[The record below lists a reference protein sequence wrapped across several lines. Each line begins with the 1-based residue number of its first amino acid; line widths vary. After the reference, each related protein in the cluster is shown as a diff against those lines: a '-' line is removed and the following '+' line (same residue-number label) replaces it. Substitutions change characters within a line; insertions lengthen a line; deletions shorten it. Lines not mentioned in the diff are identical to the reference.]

1 LSTRPYTIKVKRSAR
16 KEIKAISTKRDRQ
29 RVIKRIAALADD
41 PRPPGCV
48 KLSGRNAYRIRLGR
62 YRIVYTIE
70 DAQVIVEVVNVGPR
84 GSVYRS

>member
-1 LSTRPYTIKVKRSAR
+1 MSTHQYTIKVKRSAR

-41 PRPPGCV
+41 PRPPGSV
-48 KLSGRNAYRIRLGR
+48 KLSGREAYRIRQGR
-62 YRIVYTIE
+62 YRIIYTIE
-70 DAQVIVEVVNVGPR
+70 GVQLIIEVVKVGPR